1 MGGSGGDL
9 EMRLLG
15 TSVPREHRG
24 LRNTEEPMAK
34 AIDGEDVRVN
44 AMTIEKRLA
53 DIWREE
59 GEEDDRAV
67 TRAALW
73 NVVAHTWNAEQ
84 HAFATGILGRAS
96 ASVPQRTIV
105 IRADPRGSAEL
116 SSWIS
121 ANCHL
126 IGGGRQVCS
135 EEIAIIAGGERVRH
149 VPPLVSS
156 LLLPDMPVAVWWVG
170 DLPSDHHGYAETL
183 LDPADRLI
191 VDSSHFNSAADFDL
205 VSRIAEKT
213 ITAPADLNWARIDE
227 WRAATAALFDPPSMR
242 KRLHAIRNVR
252 VISGGGASLGELSEA
267 VLYVSW
273 LTAQTGREVSFE
285 FAHEGSDAGIGA
297 IEVHFDDGTMSRL
310 QADRDRGVVVCADS
324 ITRAATHDLEN
335 LIVRLL
341 KRPEA
346 DRVYIK
352 SLRVARDVAARVA

>member
-1 MGGSGGDL
+1 M
-9 EMRLLG
+9 
-15 TSVPREHRG
+15 
-24 LRNTEEPMAK
+24 K
-34 AIDGEDVRVN
+34 AIDGEDVKVN
-44 AMTIEKRLA
+44 ALTIEKRLA

-59 GEEDDRAV
+59 GEEDDKAV

-84 HAFATGILGRAS
+84 QAFATGILGRAS

-105 IRADPRGSAEL
+105 IRADPRGPAEL

-135 EEIAIIAGGERVRH
+135 EEVAIVAGGERVHH
-149 VPPLVSS
+149 VPPLVAS

-170 DLPSDHHGYAETL
+170 DLPSDHHAYAETL

-191 VDSSHFNSAADFDL
+191 VDSSHFNSPDDFAL
-205 VSRIAEKT
+205 VARIAERT

-227 WRAATAALFDPPSMR
+227 WRAATAALFDPPAMR
-242 KRLHAIRNVR
+242 EQLRAIRNVR
-252 VISGGGASLGELSEA
+252 VISGQAGVPVPHLGALSEA

-273 LTAQTGREVSFE
+273 LTAQTAREVPFE
-285 FAHEGSDAGIGA
+285 LVSGGSDAGICTVE
-297 IEVHFDDGTMSRL
+297 IQFDDGATCRL
-310 QADRDRGVVVCADS
+310 QADRERGVVVSSDS